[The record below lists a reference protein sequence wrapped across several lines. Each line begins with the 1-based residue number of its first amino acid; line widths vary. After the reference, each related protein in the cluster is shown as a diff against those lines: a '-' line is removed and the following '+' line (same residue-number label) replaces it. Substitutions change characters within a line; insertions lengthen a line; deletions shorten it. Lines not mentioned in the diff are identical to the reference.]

1 MADNYSSPILGN
13 QLRVDAHH
21 GGNKQYTPDSFS
33 NMWTWLRDNPRY
45 LAFRRDVSD
54 PTSSHERALR
64 GHNRQLELVE
74 ANSVPPGLGV
84 SQHEVPRTLLN
95 HHFYP

>member
-1 MADNYSSPILGN
+1 MNMPVALN
-13 QLRVDAHH
+13 QSRHWCSMVCYRPRHVR
-21 GGNKQYTPDSFS
+21 GPQI
-33 NMWTWLRDNPRY
+33 WTWLRDNPRY

-64 GHNRQLELVE
+64 RHNRQLELVE